1 VNAPEPI
8 LAVRDLVKTYQALR
22 PLRIQALTLNRG
34 DVVSLG
40 GLDAPAAEMLVSMLT
55 GAMLP
60 DSGEIQLF
68 GQSTRALTD
77 TDAWLAMLDG
87 VGIVTDRA
95 VLISQFSVEQNMA
108 MPFSLAVDPVAPEL
122 RSRVAQLA
130 GEVGLATTDLPL
142 AVAQIGP
149 ERQARVRLARAL
161 ALNPAIVLM
170 EHPSAT
176 LPRDTVKAFAA
187 DVRRVARTRNLAV
200 LAVSA
205 DDAFVS
211 GLGGQFLTLEPAT
224 GALKPASKWHRLFG
238 R

>member
-1 VNAPEPI
+1 MSVPAPI
-8 LAVRDLVKTYQALR
+8 LAVRDLVKNYQALR
-22 PLRIQALTLNRG
+22 PLRIQTLTLNRG

-95 VLISQFSVEQNMA
+95 VLISQFSVEQNVA
-108 MPFSLAVDPVAPEL
+108 MPFSLAVDPLAPEL
-122 RSRVAQLA
+122 RPRVAQLA
-130 GEVGLATTDLPL
+130 GEVGLAPSDL
-142 AVAQIGP
+142 AMSVAQVGP

-161 ALNPAIVLM
+161 ALSPAILLM

-176 LPRDTVKAFAA
+176 LPRDTVKAFGA
-187 DVRRVARTRNLAV
+187 DVRRVAHARNLAV

-211 GLGGQFLTLEPAT
+211 ALGGQFLTLEPAT
-224 GALKPASKWHRLFG
+224 GELKPASKWHRLF
-238 R
+238 RH